1 MCLLLFLFFQF
12 SFFHVSG
19 ILISVVWDL
28 RLNFLPRVPSWT
40 KVEPHRSQWLCK
52 VFGVVHS
59 SMAARIGQISNAVVW
74 CLSNGLNQ
82 PLAKNVNCCK
92 MTEYLYSSIYYRMI
106 WNQYTGN
113 SILLMKKGMQNAH
126 LHRKD
131 VFNTS
136 FNTYIYKYI

>member
-82 PLAKNVNCCK
+82 PLAKKCELLQNDRIFILLFTTEWFEINIQAIAYYLWKKECK
-92 MTEYLYSSIYYRMI
+92 MHTCTEKMFLIH
-106 WNQYTGN
+106 
-113 SILLMKKGMQNAH
+113 LLIH
-126 LHRKD
+126 
-131 VFNTS
+131 
-136 FNTYIYKYI
+136 IYKYI